1 MCSSGHGYIEYG
13 RYKNG
18 KTVQP
23 DARLENT
30 AGNAGSS
37 KYLFIYLT
45 KAEPNSLNRSYHP
58 HLPRFGG
65 KKEIIEKISQSIT
78 EKNHHYRKTIAES
91 LAGSTGKRPSAEL
104 RHECGGTHHPPQHF
118 SSAFKI
124 VTGIGRKGSKNP
136 SLYYKVVVYSPYPRG
151 VCYTV
156 KDAVDWLNPPT
167 ARRFRIGSN
176 HSPLQYC

>member
-91 LAGSTGKRPSAEL
+91 LASSTGKRPSAEL

-136 SLYYKVVVYSPYPRG
+136 SYYNEKNKINTNNQDVQ
-151 VCYTV
+151 
-156 KDAVDWLNPPT
+156 
-167 ARRFRIGSN
+167 
-176 HSPLQYC
+176 PLV

>member
-45 KAEPNSLNRSYHP
+45 KA
-58 HLPRFGG
+58 G
-65 KKEIIEKISQSIT
+65 
-78 EKNHHYRKTIAES
+78 AEF
-91 LAGSTGKRPSAEL
+91 
-104 RHECGGTHHPPQHF
+104 PQ
-118 SSAFKI
+118 
-124 VTGIGRKGSKNP
+124 
-136 SLYYKVVVYSPYPRG
+136 
-151 VCYTV
+151 
-156 KDAVDWLNPPT
+156 
-167 ARRFRIGSN
+167 
-176 HSPLQYC
+176 

>member
-91 LAGSTGKRPSAEL
+91 LAGSHR
-104 RHECGGTHHPPQHF
+104 
-118 SSAFKI
+118 
-124 VTGIGRKGSKNP
+124 
-136 SLYYKVVVYSPYPRG
+136 
-151 VCYTV
+151 
-156 KDAVDWLNPPT
+156 
-167 ARRFRIGSN
+167 
-176 HSPLQYC
+176 

>member
-65 KKEIIEKISQSIT
+65 KKEIIEKISQIIIT
-78 EKNHHYRKTIAES
+78 E
-91 LAGSTGKRPSAEL
+91 RPLLKAL
-104 RHECGGTHHPPQHF
+104 PAAP
-118 SSAFKI
+118 
-124 VTGIGRKGSKNP
+124 
-136 SLYYKVVVYSPYPRG
+136 
-151 VCYTV
+151 V
-156 KDAVDWLNPPT
+156 KDQALNCVMNAVEPTIHHSIFPP
-167 ARRFRIGSN
+167 
-176 HSPLQYC
+176 PLK